1 MSQHSKLNRKPS
13 IMSSLSH
20 QNTLT
25 PSSGMRSS
33 TPQSSNNKHDRRHTG
48 LRSLFGKYRGPET
61 NFNLVTP
68 PSSSPLPSSPP
79 VISKLAKAFVDS
91 LNATQ
96 LSNFLVWMLYYD
108 TVELPD
114 DPVSWYKRISRMDMR
129 GWVALGDFLAKSAE
143 VGVSYGFELVVLDS
157 ICDRL
162 RLVRATVHA
171 LLVQFADA
179 EKMKYDTIATTII
192 KAQRDGQSAL
202 EVLDTV
208 QGKLH
213 ELYKLAGNLKPQEGS
228 RYDEWH
234 GVLQKRIRGF
244 LHLVVGPRI
253 AHLRSGKPLVT
264 AATSEQL
271 PKEIKEGIKLN
282 YLYEAMQE
290 ERVIPL
296 ARYGIFPDSAPHGHL
311 STPPASSSPLPSSD
325 DETERARN
333 HAIQLMVENR
343 ELRAQVA
350 GLQHD
355 KEKLT
360 ESNEKLA
367 RKVAT
372 LGRLQP
378 TGYIRSPS
386 YKDRPLSLSSSNRND
401 DEQPITLHVPQQ
413 RPRPRSLSADSGSK
427 LAAELEAQLNIT
439 AAAHTHKRQR
449 SEVLSWK
456 YEDVFSPLSDS
467 MPSPSLHLSDPV
479 TGQENSFASVSIRD
493 SSPMT
498 PVRTLS
504 ERHVS
509 PPTRTRRSGMI
520 FDRES
525 MGYLADPRESTP
537 IVEEEDDGDDGY
549 QTITPTPA
557 QRGSRQF
564 DLLE

>member
-1 MSQHSKLNRKPS
+1 MSQYSDLNRKPS
-13 IMSSLSH
+13 KMGMSILSR

-33 TPQSSNNKHDRRHTG
+33 TPQADRRHTG
-48 LRSLFGKYRGPET
+48 LRSLFGKYREPGT
-61 NFNLVTP
+61 NFDMLTP
-68 PSSSPLPSSPP
+68 PSSSPLPPSPP

-91 LNATQ
+91 LNVTQ
-96 LSNFLVWMLYYD
+96 LSNFLVWMMYYD
-108 TVELPD
+108 TVELPN
-114 DPVSWYKRISRMDMR
+114 DPASWYKRISSMEMR
-129 GWVALGDFLAKSAE
+129 GWIALGDFLAKSAE
-143 VGVSYGFELVVLDS
+143 AGVGYGFELVVLDS
-157 ICDRL
+157 VCDRI
-162 RLVRATVHA
+162 RLPRATVHA
-171 LLVQFADA
+171 LLIQFADP
-179 EKMKYDTIATTII
+179 EKMKYSTIATTVT
-192 KAQRDGQSAL
+192 KAQQDGQSSL

-228 RYDEWH
+228 RYNEWH

-244 LHLVVGPRI
+244 LHLVVGPRN
-253 AHLRSGKPLVT
+253 ANLRSGKPLVT

-290 ERVIPL
+290 ERVVPL
-296 ARYGIFPDSAPHGHL
+296 ARYGIFPDSAPQDYL
-311 STPPASSSPLPSSD
+311 STPPASSSPLSASD

-355 KEKLT
+355 KEKLA

-378 TGYIRSPS
+378 TGYLRSPS
-386 YKDRPLSLSSSNRND
+386 YEDRPLSLSSSNRNE
-401 DEQPITLHVPQQ
+401 DEQPMTLQVPQQ

-427 LAAELEAQLNIT
+427 LAAELEAKPNIT
-439 AAAHTHKRQR
+439 SAAHTHKRQR
-449 SEVLSWK
+449 SEILSWK

-467 MPSPSLHLSDPV
+467 TPSPSLRLSDPV
-479 TGQENSFASVSIRD
+479 TSQEDPFASISTRD
-493 SSPMT
+493 LSSMT
-498 PVRTLS
+498 PVRILS

-525 MGYLADPRESTP
+525 MGYLADLRESTP
-537 IVEEEDDGDDGY
+537 IVEEEDEGDDGY
-549 QTITPTPA
+549 QAITPTPA
-557 QRGSRQF
+557 QRGIGQF